1 MKNFYI
7 ICSFKPQTN
16 KDMLTEI
23 THSRHDAMVSFDAA
37 GYCKYNT
44 TSVETAGR
52 IVFASLKKKSREEKK
67 TLSEDKAL
75 PSGKKTYYNNK
86 YVCKLQEKLT

>member
-1 MKNFYI
+1 
-7 ICSFKPQTN
+7 
-16 KDMLTEI
+16 MLTEI

-44 TSVETAGR
+44 TSVETAGGT
-52 IVFASLKKKSREEKK
+52 VFASLKKSREEKK
-67 TLSEDKAL
+67 TLSEEKAL
-75 PSGKKTYYNNK
+75 PSSKKTYYNNK

>member
-1 MKNFYI
+1 
-7 ICSFKPQTN
+7 
-16 KDMLTEI
+16 MLTEI

>member
-1 MKNFYI
+1 
-7 ICSFKPQTN
+7 
-16 KDMLTEI
+16 MLTEI

-52 IVFASLKKKSREEKK
+52 IVFASLKKKQG
-67 TLSEDKAL
+67 
-75 PSGKKTYYNNK
+75 GKKNP
-86 YVCKLQEKLT
+86 E